1 MEHLAALHVHGRMC
15 TAETYL
21 SHLPD
26 GQGTTDERWA
36 AAATHRLCLYF
47 RLFVDLVGSDTRG
60 VMGGVYGSRSPR
72 IRSANH

>member
-1 MEHLAALHVHGRMC
+1 MSTAPAVAPGDLRVVAL
-15 TAETYL
+15 L
-21 SHLPD
+21 
-26 GQGTTDERWA
+26 
-36 AAATHRLCLYF
+36 